1 MKQFTYLHFS
11 DLHMGNK
18 VAKPFLS
25 HIKSELLKDIGYIS
39 GQLSHIDVIFMT
51 GDLVQSGSESEYKEF
66 EGFMNSILALLK
78 KNGSNP
84 YLFFVPGNHDLER
97 LSDSETSDPTHQALK
112 MWNNNPDVRKD
123 MFWTGDA
130 YIKYCKERFHNYT
143 SFVSRYSNIP
153 SDITKEGVLPGDF
166 YSSVDVNGL
175 RLGVLGLNS
184 SFLQIEAGDYKGK
197 IGIYL
202 KQIESIFGSQYVET
216 LSQNDVNILLTHHNI
231 DWYEPDSRS
240 EYQGEIY
247 LKDQI
252 LEHYCGHNHIPQ
264 TDYTS
269 YNYVIESRVNVGP
282 SLCGL
287 EYFGDKVERIHG
299 YHAGRY
305 IINEDG
311 SIVKQIYP
319 RLAVLRNSVYQI
331 DRDINYQCE
340 KGKEYAE
347 VTLKGSQGE
356 TEVHTY
362 SASEIADILS
372 DDKPKTG
379 SIQLHPITIHG
390 DQAYNKV
397 RILEQKEAV
406 EALKKSRCLWI
417 CSSFGLGE
425 EQFLACVLRTLQVD
439 LKGVFQLNCEDVATY
454 TGLDKLVREH
464 FSVSLNNLVD
474 ELSLACESPI
484 LIFSGITK
492 NFVDNELAA
501 LSTMASSM
509 AKYNEQIRMV
519 FISSEMPADGYFSSI
534 HLLPLS
540 KSDVKHFVDASM
552 PGKEFTSFEIDKIL
566 DITNGYPL
574 CLDVIVKQLEYASL
588 EDLNEADFSF
598 SQDELKIPIAIKD
611 YIHSL
616 KNSSQS
622 LERNCYSLLVLLSL
636 LPKGDTY
643 SSIRRYN
650 STSPYKP
657 AEVDILKSRSLI
669 TIDHYYII
677 KNHSLISSIDVLR
690 IPKIF
695 RDFILGLESKDSLR
709 EQCSTICEM
718 YLGKDWIQGN
728 LKLKKV
734 SGDVYYSFTYYNTE
748 AAICYLLRH
757 SIDKNDNDNF
767 VRYLVAAGNYV
778 YALEMQHMYYVALY
792 VGDSFYQL
800 VKDHILEGGERSFS
814 FLKYE
819 LADMLRMNTY
829 YDESEELFLS
839 VLDENLLDKNSL
851 QTARECLG
859 LLYSNRGDKE
869 NAIHFADEMLKNEK
883 DKTNS
888 KNALWAKYIKAL
900 NEDDKKSKLKEM
912 KSIYRLAS
920 TKAETSLISANSAR
934 YVASLD
940 PSESTLKMIDK
951 ELKKFSVSYV
961 WMQLI
966 QCKYNMYTDS
976 SLKKT
981 LNNTDIEYVRKVYS
995 YSFSQMMLPMMIDS
1009 HRILW
1014 DYYLNAKDYTF
1025 LANMLHHSIYVWELN
1040 NANEKIQYYIDEVK
1054 NNVEFKEWIKT
1065 NVEFNEDAI
1074 SLVRNWNILQ

>member
-1 MKQFTYLHFS
+1 MKQLTFLHFS

-25 HIKSELLKDIGYIS
+25 HIKSELLKDIKYIS
-39 GQLSHIDVIFMT
+39 GELGKIDVIFMT
-51 GDLVQSGSESEYKEF
+51 GDLVQTGSDTEYKEF
-66 EGFMNSILALLK
+66 EGFMNSILSLLK
-78 KNGSNP
+78 DYGSNP
-84 YLFFVPGNHDLER
+84 YLFFVPGNHDMER
-97 LSDSETSDPTHQALK
+97 LSETSEPTHQALK
-112 MWNNNPDVRKD
+112 MWNNNPDVRKNI
-123 MFWTGDA
+123 FWEGGA
-130 YIKYCKERFHNYT
+130 YTRYCKERFNNYCN
-143 SFVSRYSNIP
+143 FVKRYSNIP
-153 SDITKEGVLPGDF
+153 LGTTKEGVLPGDYF
-166 YSSVDVNGL
+166 TSVEINGL
-175 RLGVLGLNS
+175 KLGVLGLNS
-184 SFLQIEAGDYKGK
+184 SFLQIEHGDFHGK
-197 IGIYL
+197 LGIYL

-231 DWYEPDSRS
+231 DWYEPDSRD
-240 EYQGEIY
+240 EYLGEIY
-247 LKDQI
+247 LKDHI

-269 YNYVIESRVNVGP
+269 HNYALESRVNVGP

-305 IINEDG
+305 VIYDDG
-311 SIVKQIYP
+311 RIVKQIYP
-319 RLAVLRNSVYQI
+319 RLAVQRNSVYFI
-331 DRDINYQCE
+331 DRDINYHCE

-347 VTLKGSQGE
+347 ETLKE
-356 TEVHTY
+356 TRGKTEERVY

-372 DDKPKTG
+372 DDKPKIG
-379 SIQLHPITIHG
+379 SITLHPITIHG

-397 RILEQKEAV
+397 RIQEQKEA
-406 EALKKSRCLWI
+406 EYTLKTTRCLWI
-417 CSSFGLGE
+417 CTSFGLGE
-425 EQFLACVLRTLQVD
+425 EQFLACVLRSLQVD
-439 LKGVFQLNCEDVATY
+439 LRGVFRLNCEDVETY
-454 TGLDKLVREH
+454 AGLDKLVREH

-474 ELSLACESPI
+474 ELSLACDSPI

-492 NFVDNELAA
+492 SLVDKELAA

-509 AKYNEQIRMV
+509 TRYNEQIRMV
-519 FISSEMPADGYFSSI
+519 FISSEMPSDGYFCSI
-534 HLLPLS
+534 QLQPLS

-552 PGKEFTSFEIDKIL
+552 PGKEFTSFDIDKIL
-566 DITNGYPL
+566 DVTNGYPL

-598 SQDELKIPIAIKD
+598 SQDELKIPLAIKD
-611 YIHSL
+611 YIQSL

-622 LERNCYSLLVLLSL
+622 SERNCYSLLVLLSL

-650 STSPYKP
+650 TTSPYKP
-657 AEVDILKSRSLI
+657 SEVDILKSRYLI
-669 TIDHYYII
+669 TIDHYYVI

-718 YLGKDWIQGN
+718 YLGKEWIQGN

-748 AAICYLLRH
+748 AAICYLLRYTIEKKDTD
-757 SIDKNDNDNF
+757 SF
-767 VRYLVAAGNYV
+767 VRYLVVAGNYV
-778 YALEMQHMYYVALY
+778 YELEMQHMYYVALY
-792 VGDSFYQL
+792 VGDSFYQV
-800 VKDHILEGGERSFS
+800 VKEHVLEGAERSFS

-819 LADMLRMNTY
+819 LADMLRMNNY

-859 LLYSNRGDKE
+859 LLYSNRDEKE
-869 NAIHFADEMLKNEK
+869 KAIHYADEMIKNEK

-888 KNALWAKYIKAL
+888 RNALWARYIKAL
-900 NEDDKKSKLKEM
+900 NVEDNNLKLKEM
-912 KSIYRLAS
+912 KSIHRVAS
-920 TKAETSLISANSAR
+920 KNKDALLISANSAR
-934 YVASLD
+934 YIAFLD

-951 ELKKFSVSYV
+951 ELKKFSVSYT

-966 QCKYNMYTDS
+966 QCKYNMYTNP
-976 SLKKT
+976 SLQKT
-981 LNNTDIEYVRKVYS
+981 LNKTDIEFVRKVYS
-995 YSFSQMMLPMMIDS
+995 YSFSQMVLSMMIDS

-1014 DYYLNAKDYTF
+1014 DYYLNEKDYPF
-1025 LANMLHHSIYVWELN
+1025 LANMLHHSIYAWELN
-1040 NANEKIQYYIDEVK
+1040 NVDDKIQYYIGEVK
-1054 NNVEFKEWIKT
+1054 NNTEFIDWIRN
-1065 NVEFNEDAI
+1065 NVDYNEDAL
-1074 SLVRNWNILQ
+1074 SLVRNWNVLQ